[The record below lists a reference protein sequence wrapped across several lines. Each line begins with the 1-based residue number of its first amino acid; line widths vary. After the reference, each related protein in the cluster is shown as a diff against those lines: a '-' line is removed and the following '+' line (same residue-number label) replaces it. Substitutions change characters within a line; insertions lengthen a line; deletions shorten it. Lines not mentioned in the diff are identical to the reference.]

1 MSKPLRVGVIGCG
14 VIAATHIEAY
24 QRLENVRVDWVCDLK
39 RDRAEQRAEKY
50 GVANV
55 ATDYREMLADAE
67 LDLVSICTDHASHA
81 ELVAACFDAG
91 KHVLCEKALG
101 ASIEQLDAMIAAHAR
116 HPELVFA
123 GVFQHRHD
131 PINRRLK
138 KLVDDGTFGTLLTA
152 SMVLHCYRSNAYYQ
166 DDWHGTWDKEGGG
179 VLINQAIHFLDAIQ
193 WIMGGVESISAVYEN
208 FAHRG
213 AIEVEDTITAAVRY
227 RRGALGTIEATS
239 GSNLNWEY
247 VLAIH
252 GTEGAVELRNDKPVK
267 VAFKDEATQQR
278 VRDVL
283 ESGEA
288 DEAGEA
294 AGAGAL
300 VEGAKAYYGSG
311 HTAQIADAVDAVREG
326 RLPFVTG
333 EDAAETTRLV
343 LTAYESAR
351 RRAWLDISDAARVS
365 ASPAAC
371 I

>member
-1 MSKPLRVGVIGCG
+1 MSEPLRVGVIGCG

-24 QRLENVRVDWVCDLK
+24 QRLVDVRVEWVCDLK
-39 RDRAEQRAEKY
+39 RDRAEDRAEKY
-50 GVANV
+50 GVPQV
-55 ATDYREMLADAE
+55 TTDYREMLADAE

-81 ELVAACFDAG
+81 EPVVACFEAG
-91 KHVLCEKALG
+91 KHVLCEKALA
-101 ASIEQLDAMIAAHAR
+101 ASIEQIDAMTAAHAR

-138 KLVDDGTFGTLLTA
+138 ELVADGTLGTLLTA
-152 SMVLHCYRSNAYYQ
+152 SMVLHCYRSNEYYR

-193 WIMGGVESISAVYEN
+193 WIMGGVESISAAYEN

-213 AIEVEDTITAAVRY
+213 AIEVEDTITAAVRFHG
-227 RRGALGTIEATS
+227 GALGTLEATS

-247 VLAIH
+247 TLAIH
-252 GTEGAVELRNDKPVK
+252 GTAGAVELRNDKPVK
-267 VAFKDEATQQR
+267 IVFQDEATQQR
-278 VRDVL
+278 VRDAL
-283 ESGEA
+283 TPGESGPW
-288 DEAGEA
+288 
-294 AGAGAL
+294 

-326 RLPFVTG
+326 RPPFVSG
-333 EDAAETTRLV
+333 ECAAVTARLV

-351 RRAWLDISDAARVS
+351 QRVWLDLTAA
-365 ASPAAC
+365 AT